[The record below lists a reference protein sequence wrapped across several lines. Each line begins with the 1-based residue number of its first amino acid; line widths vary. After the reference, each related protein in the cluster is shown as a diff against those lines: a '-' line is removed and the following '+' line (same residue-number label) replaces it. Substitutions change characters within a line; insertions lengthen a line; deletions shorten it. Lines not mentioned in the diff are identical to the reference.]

1 MRDGPAGELVLDALE
16 MESGEGVWL
25 ERGVGCVR
33 SWMVKFNIALL
44 FARSDLVRL
53 KVRFLVPDH
62 RRHDGAPGEGQQY
75 V

>member
-1 MRDGPAGELVLDALE
+1 MRDGPVGELVLDALE
-16 MESGEGVWL
+16 VESGEGVWL
-25 ERGVGCVR
+25 EREVGCVR
-33 SWMVKFNIALL
+33 SWMVKFNIALF

>member
-16 MESGEGVWL
+16 VESGEGVWL

-33 SWMVKFNIALL
+33 SWMIKLNIALL
-44 FARSDLVRL
+44 FARSDLARL
-53 KVRFLVPDH
+53 KVRFLVHDH
-62 RRHDGAPGEGQQY
+62 RHHDGAPGEGQQY